1 MAEVTEAARA
11 RVARLVENWDWPD
24 PAILGDILALGDEAV
39 PALDELLTPERVA
52 ATVEEARAD
61 ALVYYA
67 IKILGA
73 LGDAAAL
80 PILIR
85 LLHQADDEALESI
98 NDALRVMG
106 SAAIPSLVEAGN
118 DETMTPFAR
127 NMALGAVHDIAG
139 DHPEAR
145 EQALGGLRPIL
156 ARYVEQVEQ
165 AEPLTDAQARVAS
178 WLIADLSDLADPAAR
193 PLIEA
198 AFAQGWVDTFIVRPA
213 HVEQSYEDGP
223 APPENPIRPYLE
235 QYREDLRKHQEEE
248 EKKARRS
255 LLDPPTPPQLVVL
268 GVKLGRNDPCWCGSG
283 QKYKKCHLA
292 QDEKEKVR
300 L

>member
-1 MAEVTEAARA
+1 MAEVTEVARA
-11 RVARLVENWDWPD
+11 RVAKLVENWDWPD
-24 PAILGDILALGDEAV
+24 PAILEDILALGTDAV
-39 PALDELLTPERVA
+39 PAIDELLTPERVA
-52 ATVEEARAD
+52 ATIEDAQAD
-61 ALVYYA
+61 AIVYYA
-67 IKILGA
+67 IKLLGA
-73 LGDAAAL
+73 LGDPAAFS
-80 PILIR
+80 ILLR
-85 LLHQADDEALESI
+85 LLHQADDEALEVI

-106 SAAIPSLVEAGN
+106 PAAIPALAQAAG

-139 DHPEAR
+139 DHPEVR
-145 EQALGGLRPIL
+145 DQALDGLRSIL
-156 ARYVEQVEQ
+156 ARYVEQ
-165 AEPLTDAQARVAS
+165 AEPLTDHQAEVAS
-178 WLIADLSDLADPAAR
+178 WLIADLSDMADPAAR

-198 AFAQGWVDTFIVRPA
+198 AFAQGWVDTCIVRPA

-235 QYREDLRKHQEEE
+235 QYREDRREHQEEE

-255 LLDPPTPPQLVVL
+255 LLDPPTPPQPVVL
-268 GVKLGRNDPCWCGSG
+268 GPKLGRNDPCWCGSG
-283 QKYKKCHLA
+283 KKYKKCHLA

>member
-1 MAEVTEAARA
+1 MAEVTEIARA
-11 RVARLVENWDWPD
+11 RVARLAENWDWPD
-24 PAILGDILALGDEAV
+24 PTVLEDILALGGEAV
-39 PALDELLTPERVA
+39 PALDELLTPEWVA
-52 ATVEEARAD
+52 ATVEDAQAD
-61 ALVYYA
+61 AIVYYA
-67 IKILGA
+67 IKLLGA
-73 LGDAAAL
+73 LRDAVAL

-85 LLHQADDEALESI
+85 LLHRADDEALESMT
-98 NDALRVMG
+98 DALRVMG
-106 SAAIPSLVEAGN
+106 PAAIPALAEAAG

-127 NMALGAVHDIAG
+127 NAALGAVHDIAG
-139 DHPEAR
+139 DHPEVR
-145 EQALGGLRPIL
+145 DQALGSLRSIL
-156 ARYVEQVEQ
+156 ARYVEQ
-165 AEPLTDAQARVAS
+165 AEPLTDPQAEVAS
-178 WLIADLSDLADPAAR
+178 WLIADLSDMADPDSR

-235 QYREDLRKHQEEE
+235 QYREDLRNHQEEL

-255 LLDPPTPPQLVVL
+255 LLDPPTPPQPVVL

-283 QKYKKCHLA
+283 RKYKKCHLA

>member
-1 MAEVTEAARA
+1 MAEVTDIARA
-11 RVARLVENWDWPD
+11 RVAKLVSDWDWPD
-24 PAILGDILALGDEAV
+24 PVVLEDILALGGDAV
-39 PALDELLTPERVA
+39 PALDELLTPEWVA
-52 ATVEEARAD
+52 ATVEDAQAD
-61 ALVYYA
+61 AIVYYA
-67 IKILGA
+67 IKLLGA
-73 LGDAAAL
+73 LREAVAL

-85 LLHQADDEALESI
+85 LLHRADDEALESMT
-98 NDALRVMG
+98 DALRVMG
-106 SAAIPSLVEAGN
+106 PAAIPALAEAAG

-127 NMALGAVHDIAG
+127 NAALGAVHDIAG
-139 DHPEAR
+139 DHPEVR
-145 EQALGGLRPIL
+145 DQALGSLRSIL
-156 ARYVEQVEQ
+156 ARYVEQ
-165 AEPLTDAQARVAS
+165 AEPLTDSQAEVAS
-178 WLIADLSDLADPAAR
+178 WLIADLSDMADPDSR

-198 AFAQGWVDTFIVRPA
+198 AFAQGWVDTFVVRPA

-235 QYREDLRKHQEEE
+235 QYREDLRNHQEEL

-255 LLDPPTPPQLVVL
+255 LLDSPTPPQPVVL

-283 QKYKKCHLA
+283 RKYKKCHLA